1 MVNSVVL
8 IGRLT
13 KDPELRTTGSGTPVV
28 SFTLAVNRRFKS
40 QGQPEA
46 DFINCVAWNKPAE
59 TMARYLH
66 KGSLIAITGRIQTRN
81 YENQQG
87 QRVYVTEVVAD
98 SFDFLESKNAAGA
111 QQGQY
116 GQNSYG
122 QNSYSSQ
129 NYGGMQGQNYG
140 APDAGQTS
148 YSNNQGGYG
157 NDRSSAGYSSA
168 SSFGGGRQA
177 NPYASQAADDLSSG
191 YGSDETLDVSADDLP
206 F

>member
-13 KDPELRTTGSGTPVV
+13 RDPELRTTGSGTPVV

-46 DFINCVAWNKPAE
+46 DFISCVAWNKTAE

-98 SFDFLESKNAAGA
+98 SFDFLESKNASGTG
-111 QQGQY
+111 QNQY
-116 GQNSYG
+116 GQNSYSG
-122 QNSYSSQ
+122 GSSYSSQ
-129 NYGGMQGQNYG
+129 NYGMGSQGYG
-140 APDAGQTS
+140 APDAGQNS
-148 YSNNQGGYG
+148 YSGNQGGYG
-157 NDRSSAGYSSA
+157 NDRPAASYSSS

-191 YGSDETLDVSADDLP
+191 YGNDETLDVSADDLP

>member
-46 DFINCVAWNKPAE
+46 DFINCVAWNKTAE

-66 KGSLIAITGRIQTRN
+66 KGSLIAITGRIETRN

-98 SFDFLESKNAAGA
+98 SFDFLEPRTPQAHSRASMVRIPTARTVTAARTMAACRDRIMVPRMQARPVIQTIRAVTETTVLRPDTVRLPVSEAGA
-111 QQGQY
+111 RPTLMHRRQLTIC
-116 GQNSYG
+116 
-122 QNSYSSQ
+122 
-129 NYGGMQGQNYG
+129 
-140 APDAGQTS
+140 PAGTAVT
-148 YSNNQGGYG
+148 
-157 NDRSSAGYSSA
+157 R
-168 SSFGGGRQA
+168 
-177 NPYASQAADDLSSG
+177 PW
-191 YGSDETLDVSADDLP
+191 T
-206 F
+206 

>member
-1 MVNSVVL
+1 MLNSVVL

-28 SFTLAVNRRFKS
+28 SYTLAVNRRFKT

-46 DFINCVAWNKPAE
+46 DFINCVAWNKTAD

-66 KGSLIAITGRIQTRN
+66 KGSLIAVQGRIQTRN

-87 QRVYVTEVVAD
+87 QRVYVTEVVTD
-98 SFDFLESKNAAGA
+98 SFDFLESKNAAHDQG
-111 QQGQY
+111 GQY
-116 GQNSYG
+116 GGSSQYGGG
-122 QNSYSSQ
+122 QNTYSSGSYNNNSQ
-129 NYGGMQGQNYG
+129 NYGNNQGYG
-140 APDAGQTS
+140 APKPQA
-148 YSNNQGGYG
+148 N
-157 NDRSSAGYSSA
+157 YSSP

-177 NPYASQAADDLSSG
+177 NPYAAPAADDLSSG
-191 YGSDETLDVSADDLP
+191 FDSDETLDISTDDLP

>member
-40 QGQPEA
+40 QGQPDA
-46 DFINCVAWNKPAE
+46 DFINCVAWNKTAE

-111 QQGQY
+111 GGNQY
-116 GQNSYG
+116 AQNPYG
-122 QNSYSSQ
+122 GNSYSSQ
-129 NYGGMQGQNYG
+129 NYGAGAANYNTPEPAQN
-140 APDAGQTS
+140 
-148 YSNNQGGYG
+148 GYG
-157 NDRSSAGYSSA
+157 NSQSGYGNSQPAASYSQP
-168 SSFGGGRQA
+168 SSFQGGRQA

-191 YGSDETLDVSADDLP
+191 YGNDETLDLSTDDLP

>member
-28 SFTLAVNRRFKS
+28 SYTLAVNRRFKS

-46 DFINCVAWNKPAE
+46 DFINCVAWNKTAD

-66 KGSLIAITGRIQTRN
+66 KGSLIAVQGRIQTRN

-87 QRVYVTEVVAD
+87 QRVYVTEVVTD
-98 SFDFLESKNAAGA
+98 SFDFLESKNAAHDQA
-111 QQGQY
+111 GQY
-116 GQNSYG
+116 QNSYG
-122 QNSYSSQ
+122 GGSTYNSGSYGNSQ
-129 NYGGMQGQNYG
+129 NYGN
-140 APDAGQTS
+140 
-148 YSNNQGGYG
+148 SNQGYG
-157 NDRSSAGYSSA
+157 NPQPSANYSSP

-177 NPYASQAADDLSSG
+177 NPYASPAADDLSSG
-191 YGSDETLDVSADDLP
+191 FDNDETLDISTDDLP